1 MCKVRSKHA
10 LLVVLPGARNDD
22 LPGLGI
28 TNSAF
33 ASHWMFLRDPLHSN
47 WTRRL
52 VTLVQM
58 GAVAV
63 LPSNLDDCPA
73 WDTSSYLEFSAVMS
87 RRLFSTDEAWTEFL
101 SSSRTQVVASIRA
114 LHSSFTPANV
124 EFYQWTKLYSHTKKV
139 IFRAPAAQKDTLLA
153 ASGIHTPFIIN
164 LVCRDE
170 TSRNARDSTS
180 SVVWLGK
187 LGFTDSLA
195 WIKQVDGHLGLVLS
209 KQSFA
214 SGVLLLLWILFVAWF
229 RPLTPSSLTPTSR
242 SAVCFVSSFQ
252 VYLSAVLDP
261 KSSSVLLNGKLV
273 TLLVG
278 LSFRLNNGPHPD
290 SVTGWCVLML
300 LLQHT
305 FICAKVDVS

>member
-1 MCKVRSKHA
+1 M
-10 LLVVLPGARNDD
+10 
-22 LPGLGI
+22 
-28 TNSAF
+28 
-33 ASHWMFLRDPLHSN
+33 
-47 WTRRL
+47 
-52 VTLVQM
+52 
-58 GAVAV
+58 
-63 LPSNLDDCPA
+63 
-73 WDTSSYLEFSAVMS
+73 
-87 RRLFSTDEAWTEFL
+87 
-101 SSSRTQVVASIRA
+101 
-114 LHSSFTPANV
+114 
-124 EFYQWTKLYSHTKKV
+124 
-139 IFRAPAAQKDTLLA
+139 LLA
-153 ASGIHTPFIIN
+153 ANGIHTPFIIN

-214 SGVLLLLWILFVAWF
+214 SGVLLLLWIVFVAWF
-229 RPLTPSSLTPTSR
+229 RPLSPSSLTPTSR